1 MEDVKECQ
9 RPEGPSGAEPK
20 ITPEM
25 IQNVFT
31 TLESKGLVHYMKGGA
46 YIPTEKGWKFLK
58 EVEPVEEII
67 EAYGSKDISAIDD
80 KEISILKSKDVNS
93 ESVIAIRADKACVDI
108 SDKFKEALKTARK
121 VLIIIECGG
130 EKDTIIAFGSPA
142 LELTDEI
149 EIVIRKNDFIDS
161 KTFAILADKAANEL
175 KESLKEK
182 LKTGEKVKI
191 TLKIE

>member
-58 EVEPVEEII
+58 EVEPVEEVI
-67 EAYGSKDISAIDD
+67 EAYGSKDISATDD
-80 KEISILKSKDVNS
+80 KKISILKSKDVNS